1 MDQLPKDVLYYFA
14 KFLKLESVMRL
25 RSINK
30 NLKNLLEDYDYRKI
44 FFSQEVLPHLKFAHQ
59 IFDEDVTI
67 FDETFPRKCIYSVFT
82 RIGAD
87 DNRNIWNDYDYIFE
101 NRGLNKMHV
110 EMDSSVLSGEM
121 ADIEFFTRSGAKYHK
136 EKQRYVLEDE
146 ADLYHF

>member
-14 KFLKLESVMRL
+14 KFLELKTVMKKLRPT
-25 RSINK
+25 NK
-30 NLKNLLEDYDYRKI
+30 NLKNLLEDYRKF
-44 FFSQEVLPHLKFAHQ
+44 FFSQNVLPHLKLSYQ
-59 IFDEDVTI
+59 IFDDDVII
-67 FDETFPRKCIYSVFT
+67 FDEKFPRKCCYSVFT